1 MHSPS
6 QEVFDSLLKDELITL
21 GKHLDLEV
29 KKSMKEDQ
37 IQEII
42 FNISVLKSRF
52 MPDVELKKLEL
63 QLELKKLE
71 MQKEQELR
79 ERELQ

>member
-1 MHSPS
+1 M
-6 QEVFDSLLKDELITL
+6 
-21 GKHLDLEV
+21 
-29 KKSMKEDQ
+29 KKDQ
-37 IQEII
+37 IQKII
-42 FNISVLKSRF
+42 FNISVLESRF
-52 MPDVELKKLEL
+52 MPDVELKKLKR